1 MARIRALLAGGLVL
15 GIGAA
20 GTLAAWTDEENAG
33 STVQA
38 GTFSL
43 VSQTR
48 DDAFASH
55 GSGNAARL
63 GLDATG
69 LYPGVSKAGWMQIKT
84 SGTLGGTVT
93 LTGIAL
99 STPATTAADQALRDA
114 LTVRVVPV
122 AQTTDCT
129 PATSGGTAQSLLTVP
144 TAAQL
149 PPIALTGNGGNTAT
163 YCVILSLPS
172 TAPTTAQ
179 GGTVSPVWTFT
190 GTTG

>member
-1 MARIRALLAGGLVL
+1 MRIRAVLAGGLVL
-15 GIGAA
+15 GIGMAA
-20 GTLAAWTDEENAG
+20 TLAAWTDEENAA

-69 LYPGVSKAGWMQIKT
+69 LYPGVSKAGWIQIKT

-93 LTGIAL
+93 LSGITLAP
-99 STPATTAADQALRDA
+99 PATAAADQALRDA
-114 LTVRVVPV
+114 LTARVVPV

-129 PATSGGTAQSLLTVP
+129 PTTTGGTALPLLTVP
-144 TAAQL
+144 TSAQL
-149 PPIALTGNGGNTAT
+149 PPATLTGGGANTVT
-163 YCVILSLPS
+163 YCVILTLPS

-179 GGTVSPVWTFT
+179 GGTVTPMWTFT